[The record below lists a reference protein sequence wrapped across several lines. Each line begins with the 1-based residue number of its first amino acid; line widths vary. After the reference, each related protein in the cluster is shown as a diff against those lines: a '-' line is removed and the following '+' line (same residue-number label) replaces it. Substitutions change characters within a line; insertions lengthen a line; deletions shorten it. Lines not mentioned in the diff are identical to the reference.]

1 MSEEYKKLSE
11 LPQAVNPGRCEA
23 YGVENGK
30 SVRIPLTFTQ
40 ASDIE
45 ELSKDILNSF
55 DDLMNF
61 IVTTYATKQEIKGA
75 VKSNVSDNEE
85 FNDVV
90 QELYFDKE
98 CDVSKIAQIR
108 IKRNGSSGDYLN
120 IYEMFIIDTANKYH
134 SCTFISPSRTVEKD
148 AVNAGTVYW
157 SSDTSLLFPN
167 ETPRNVAMYAV
178 IDWDKLTDQ
187 RGANNADTFVAT
199 INPRVNNIKFH
210 PVIYSYVNMANM
222 MGVSTLN
229 EEEL

>member
-23 YGVENGK
+23 YGIENGK
-30 SVRIPLTFTQ
+30 SVRVPLTFTQ

-45 ELSKDILNSF
+45 ELTVKIQESF

-61 IVTTYATKQEIKGA
+61 IVKTYVTKQEIKGA
-75 VKSNVSDNEE
+75 VKSNVSDNEA

-90 QELYFDKE
+90 KELYFDKE

-134 SCTFISPSRTVEKD
+134 SCTFVGRTAEKD
-148 AVNAGTVYW
+148 AVNAGTIYW
-157 SSDTSLLFPN
+157 SSGTSSLFPN
-167 ETPRNVAMYAV
+167 ETSRNVAMYAV

-187 RGANNADTFVAT
+187 QGANKADTFEAT
-199 INPRVNNIKFH
+199 ISPRVNNIKFH

-229 EEEL
+229 EEEE